1 MNSDHTAYEFEFKL
15 TRPIEVE
22 GGTCDAL
29 ILSAP
34 AARHRSWLS
43 AIESI
48 MSKASEQRTLA
59 YVEHAKAL
67 ADLTA
72 SQGNSDTKE
81 APKTNEDASDGE
93 QLLEAVKIAG
103 ENIYPPFC
111 EKFKEF
117 FTAGGVAKTDTG
129 KPLAPGYYDA
139 LSYKDSERL
148 MAEYIDFFMVG

>member
-1 MNSDHTAYEFEFKL
+1 MNTDHTAYEFEFKL
-15 TRPIEVE
+15 TRPIDVE
-22 GGTCDAL
+22 GGKCEAL
-29 ILSAP
+29 ILTAP
-34 AARHRSWLS
+34 AARHCSWLS

-72 SQGNSDTKE
+72 SQGSSDAKE
-81 APKTNEDASDGE
+81 TPKTDEASNGE

-103 ENIYPPFC
+103 EKVYPRFC
-111 EKFKEF
+111 EKFRDF
-117 FTAGGVAKTDTG
+117 FTKGGVAKTDNG
-129 KPLAPGYYDA
+129 KPLATGYYDS

-148 MAEYIDFFMVG
+148 MAEYIDFFMAG